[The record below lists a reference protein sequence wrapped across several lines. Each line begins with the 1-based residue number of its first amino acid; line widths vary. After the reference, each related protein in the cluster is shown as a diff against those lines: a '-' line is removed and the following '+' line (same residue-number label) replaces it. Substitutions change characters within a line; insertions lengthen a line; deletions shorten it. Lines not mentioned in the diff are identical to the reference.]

1 MEGKRKYIT
10 YNIFNFRYLPLYY
23 LFLFTPDK
31 SWKLLRK
38 KNINT
43 VRIKERKKQK
53 KIKRKVQKDQIH
65 EILGFQRQKPD
76 G

>member
-38 KNINT
+38 KIYKYSKNKGTEKIE
-43 VRIKERKKQK
+43 KDKKK
-53 KIKRKVQKDQIH
+53 STKR
-65 EILGFQRQKPD
+65 PNS
-76 G
+76 